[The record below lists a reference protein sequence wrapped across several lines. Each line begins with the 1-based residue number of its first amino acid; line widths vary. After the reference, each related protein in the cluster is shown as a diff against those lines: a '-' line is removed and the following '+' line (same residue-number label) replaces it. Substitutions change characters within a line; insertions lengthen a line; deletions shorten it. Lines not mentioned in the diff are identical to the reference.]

1 MRTFLTLM
9 MLLSLVIFSFAQD
22 TKSTDSISRASNKA
36 LSFSFNGLN
45 LGEYYGGVGGKLWLS
60 EALVLFASID
70 MDYDSNTQKKSTQTN
85 GLKNTNFSTGLTVGS
100 DFYLTGSRRFMPYIG
115 FNAALG
121 YSGTTLETDFANIDG
136 KNITETGMFN
146 FSLGAGLGVE
156 SFITSSISMA
166 AQHVFSFGFGTG
178 SRKTTLKRANQLDQ
192 VDESDL
198 SNFNIGF
205 GTSSLILSIYF

>member
-1 MRTFLTLM
+1 MRTFLILI
-9 MLLSLVIFSFAQD
+9 MLLSLAVFSFAQE
-22 TKSTDSISRASNKA
+22 TKSTDSFSRASNKA

-60 EALVLFASID
+60 DALVLFASID
-70 MDYDSNTQKKSTQTN
+70 MDYNSNTQKKSAQSN
-85 GLKNTNFSTGLTVGS
+85 GSKNSNFSTGLTVGT
-100 DFYLTGSRRFMPYIG
+100 DFYLTDSRRFMPYIG
-115 FNAALG
+115 VNAALG
-121 YSGTTLETDFANIDG
+121 FSSTTSETDFANFDG
-136 KNITETGMFN
+136 KNITETGLFN

-156 SFITSSISMA
+156 SFVSSSVSIA

-192 VDESDL
+192 VDENDL
-198 SNFNIGF
+198 SNFNIGL